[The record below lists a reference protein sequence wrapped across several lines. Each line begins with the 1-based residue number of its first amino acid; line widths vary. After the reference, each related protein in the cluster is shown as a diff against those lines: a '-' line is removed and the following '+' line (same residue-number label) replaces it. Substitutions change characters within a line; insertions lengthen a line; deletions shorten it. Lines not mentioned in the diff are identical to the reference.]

1 MPPGPSLRR
10 ERLAW
15 AERRLLV
22 GVDEAGRGPLA
33 GPVVA
38 AAVVFPENF
47 RVIRG
52 VADSKTVNVER
63 REALA
68 IKIRAR
74 AICFGVGAASCR
86 EIDRVNIRVATAI
99 AMRRAVRAL
108 LRVLEASRAPDSR
121 IPGSPT
127 PEYLIL
133 VDGLPFPELG
143 YPHEALVDG
152 DALCYS
158 VAAASIVA
166 KTVRDRLMRGLHT
179 RYPGY
184 GWDSNVGYGTPEHLA
199 GLQTAGPT
207 RHHRLTFAPLAQHD
221 LFQELGA

>member
-52 VADSKTVNVER
+52 VADSKTVTVER

-99 AMRRAVRAL
+99 AMRRALRAL
-108 LRVLEASRAPDSR
+108 LRVLEAGRSPDSR
-121 IPGSPT
+121 VPGSSA

-199 GLQTAGPT
+199 GLQTTGPT